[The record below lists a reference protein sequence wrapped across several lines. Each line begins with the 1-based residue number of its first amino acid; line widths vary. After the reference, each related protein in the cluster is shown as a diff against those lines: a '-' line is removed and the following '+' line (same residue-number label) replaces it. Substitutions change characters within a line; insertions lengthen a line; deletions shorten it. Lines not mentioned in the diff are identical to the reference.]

1 MIFIYFYQDVHRD
14 VKIQGFIN
22 IDHRQSVRLT
32 RMYNRQVF
40 WEDILEY
47 RDDHLNWVF
56 FDIFDLHYLFG
67 LRPYEVDEPE
77 QMWD

>member
-47 RDDHLNWVF
+47 VRDDHLN
-56 FDIFDLHYLFG
+56 
-67 LRPYEVDEPE
+67 
-77 QMWD
+77 